1 MDELELILNN
11 LTLNPLEEIRRVLL
25 ANKNI
30 DPGEIEELMKM
41 IKDAI
46 EYGSTIDYKSVY
58 EWLNNQPVN

>member
-11 LTLNPLEEIRRVLL
+11 LTLNPLEEIRKVLL

-30 DPGEIEELMKM
+30 DPEEIEELMKM

-46 EYGSTIDYKSVY
+46 DYGSKIDYKSVY
-58 EWLNNQPVN
+58 DWLNNQPVN